1 MEYKPGTLVRVRNR
15 DWVVQPSDNQD
26 LLRLK
31 PLGGTEEEI
40 TGIYLPL
47 HIAEDRPESISF
59 PLPDVENIGDITS
72 AKVLFNA
79 VRLSFRSGAGPFRS
93 FGKLSFRPRAYQL
106 VPLIMALKQE
116 VTRLL
121 IADDVGIGK
130 TIEGLLIVKEMLER
144 GDIKRFAVVC
154 PPHLCDQWATEIK
167 EKFNID
173 PVVIRSESAA
183 HLDRQLPPDTS
194 PFKYFPYQV
203 ISIDYIKMDPRK
215 RIFIDDCPEMLVVDE
230 AHTVARPPR
239 EDGDTMQR
247 HALIQE
253 ISEKENQHLL
263 LLTATPH
270 NGIEES
276 FQSLLGMLKP
286 NFQNVVLTDTD
297 QSTRREVAK
306 HFVQRRRGD
315 VVNWLDE
322 ETQFPERDFVELEYS
337 LSGEYLDLFD
347 DLLDYAKDMVSREEG
362 QKHIHYWTALGL
374 LRGVISSPAA
384 GCSMLRNRADKQEDE
399 MEELDDETARVM
411 VMDGESR
418 DSDVEPASV
427 VTSASVTQPEVRK
440 LRNFAERLEKL
451 GTKSKDHKAAAAIKT
466 VNQWLQDG
474 YHPIVFCRYISTAN
488 YLAELI
494 NNNLPSGYIRD
505 TKVEAITS
513 ELSEEQRRERVELLG
528 EHEQRVLVAT
538 DCLSEGIN
546 LQEHFTAVLHYDL
559 PWNPNKL
566 EQREGRIDR
575 FGQTKSKVKTA
586 LLYGNGNPIDATVLK
601 VLLRKAIQIKRDT
614 GISIPF
620 PEDSES
626 IIEAVLNAVLLNP
639 HKSEYRETQLQLSFE
654 NDVVKK
660 SAEQAEVAFER
671 AEAREKAT
679 RSIFAQHAMN
689 PKEIEQ
695 DLVETDKA
703 LGKPEDVEAFML
715 DAMERFGAEMRSIN
729 NKSHTYYLTP
739 QNLPGRLKQLLP
751 EKGKLKIGFKA
762 PLPEDVIYL
771 GRNHPFIEQLCQEI
785 MNEAFDVEDDA
796 FTRLAVVRTDQVEVK
811 TTLILLRVRNVIS
824 ARREKNELVAEEM
837 LLWGYRG
844 DPFDRDEL
852 SMQRAKRLLEEVRAV
867 ENVEIPEQQYFAE
880 EELKDFDSD
889 KMEDVLRALTAERTE
904 KLIQSHDRYH
914 EAIGGGR
921 YVGVEPVL
929 PPDVIGMYILL
940 PKLS

>member
-15 DWVVQPSDNQD
+15 DWVVQPSDRDQ

-47 HIAEDRPESISF
+47 HISEDLPQSISF

-106 VPLIMALKQE
+106 VPLIMALRQE
-116 VTRLL
+116 TVRLL

-130 TIEGLLIVKEMLER
+130 TIEGLLIVKEMFER

-154 PPHLCDQWATEIK
+154 PPHLCDQWATELR

-183 HLDRQLPPDTS
+183 YLDRQLPPDTS

-203 ISIDYIKMDPRK
+203 ISIDYIKLDPRK
-215 RIFIDDCPEMLVVDE
+215 RIFIDECPRMVVVDE

-239 EDGDTMQR
+239 EEGDTMLR

-253 ISEKENQHLL
+253 ISEKNNQHLL

-286 NFQNVVLTDTD
+286 AFGSVVLTDAD
-297 QSTRREVAK
+297 QKTRRKVAE

-322 ETQFPERDFVELEYS
+322 ETKFPDRDFLEIEYS
-337 LSGEYLDLFD
+337 LGATYLDLFD
-347 DLLDYAKDMVSREEG
+347 DLLDYAKEMVSREEG

-384 GCSMLRNRADKQEDE
+384 GCSMLRNRADKREDE
-399 MEELDDETARVM
+399 MEELDDQTARVM
-411 VMDGESR
+411 VMDGR
-418 DSDVEPASV
+418 AQDSDVEPAAV
-427 VTSASVTQPEVRK
+427 VTSAGVSKTEVRK
-440 LRNFAERLEKL
+440 LRGFADRLEKL
-451 GTKSKDHKAAAAIKT
+451 GSKSKDHKAAAAIDKVT
-466 VNQWLQDG
+466 EWLEEG
-474 YHPIVFCRYISTAN
+474 YHPIIFCRYISTAN

-494 NNNLPSGYIRD
+494 EHNLPSGYKRN
-505 TKVEAITS
+505 TNVESVTS
-513 ELSEEQRRERVELLG
+513 ELSEEQRRERVEELG
-528 EHEQRVLVAT
+528 KHEHRVLVAT

-566 EQREGRIDR
+566 EQREGRVDR
-575 FGQTKSKVKTA
+575 FGQTKPKVKTA

-601 VLLRKAIQIKRDT
+601 VLLRKAIQIKKDT
-614 GISIPF
+614 GISVPF

-639 HKSEYRETQLQLSFE
+639 HKSEYRDTQLRLSFE
-654 NDVVKK
+654 DDVVQKT
-660 SAEQAEVAFER
+660 AEQAEIAFER

-679 RSIFAQHAMN
+679 RSIFAQHAMK
-689 PKEIEQ
+689 PQEIEK

-715 DAMERFGAEMRSIN
+715 DAIERFGAEMRKIESVP
-729 NKSHTYYLTP
+729 HTYYLTP
-739 QNLPGRLKQLLP
+739 QNLPERLKQLLP
-751 EKGKLKIGFKA
+751 AKGKLKIGFKA
-762 PLPEDVIYL
+762 PLPKDMIYL

-785 MNEAFDVEDDA
+785 MNEAFDVEDDT
-796 FTRLAVVRTDQVEVK
+796 FTRLAVVRTDQIEVK

-824 ARREKNELVAEEM
+824 KRKEKNELVAEEM

-844 DPFDRDEL
+844 DPFDRNEL
-852 SMQRAKRLLEEVRAV
+852 SATEAKNLLNQIRAV
-867 ENVEIPEQQYFAE
+867 ENVDIPEQKYFVR
-880 EELKDFDSD
+880 EELTDFDSD
-889 KMEDVLRALTAERTE
+889 RMNEVLQHLTAGRTE
-904 KLIQSHDRYH
+904 KLIEAHDRYH
-914 EAIGGGR
+914 EAVGGGR
-921 YVGVEPVL
+921 YIGVEPVL

-940 PKLS
+940 PAVH

>member
-15 DWVVQPSDNQD
+15 DWVVQPSNNEA

-31 PLGGTEEEI
+31 PLGGLEEEI

-47 HIAEDRPESISF
+47 HIPEDRPESISF

-116 VTRLL
+116 TVRLL

-130 TIEGLLIVKEMLER
+130 TIEGLLIIKEMLER

-183 HLDRQLPPDTS
+183 YLDRQLPPDTS
-194 PFKYFPYQV
+194 PFQYYPYQV

-215 RIFIDDCPEMLVVDE
+215 RLFIDECPEMLLVDE

-239 EDGDTMQR
+239 EDGDTMLR
-247 HALIQE
+247 HSLIQE
-253 ISEKENQHLL
+253 IAKKQNQHLL

-276 FQSLLGMLKP
+276 FQSLLGMIRPEFKE
-286 NFQNVVLTDTD
+286 VELTDTT
-297 QSTRREVAK
+297 QSMRRQVAK
-306 HFVQRRRGD
+306 HFMQRRRGD
-315 VVNWLDE
+315 VEKWLDE
-322 ETQFPERDFVELEYS
+322 ETKFPDRDFVELEYTLGS
-337 LSGEYLDLFD
+337 KYLDLFN
-347 DLLDYAKDMVSREEG
+347 DLLDYAKDMVSREKG
-362 QKHIHYWTALGL
+362 RKHIHYWTALGL

-384 GCSMLRNRADKQEDE
+384 GSSMLRNRANKQEDE
-399 MEELDDETARVM
+399 MEELDDNTARVM
-411 VMDGESR
+411 VMDGDSK
-418 DSDVEPASV
+418 DSDVEPSSV
-427 VTSASVTQPEVRK
+427 VTAAGVTQPEVKK
-440 LRNFAERLEKL
+440 LRSFAKRLEKL
-451 GTKSKDHKAAAAIKT
+451 GNKSKDRKADAAIKT

-494 NNNLPSGYIRD
+494 SNNLPSGYIRD
-505 TKVEAITS
+505 TKVEAVTS
-513 ELSEEQRRERVELLG
+513 ELSEEQRRERVAILG
-528 EHEQRVLVAT
+528 EQQQRVLVAT

-575 FGQTKSKVKTA
+575 FGQTKDKIKTA

-601 VLLRKAIQIKRDT
+601 VLLRKAIQIKKDT

-626 IIEAVLNAVLLNP
+626 IMEAVLNAVLLNP
-639 HKSEYRETQLQLSFE
+639 HKSDYKETQLQLSFE
-654 NDVVKK
+654 DDVVKK
-660 SAEQAEVAFER
+660 SADKAEVAFRR

-679 RSIFAQHAMN
+679 RSIFAQHAMK

-695 DLVETDKA
+695 DLIETDKA
-703 LGKPEDVEAFML
+703 LGTPEDVEAFIL
-715 DAMERFGAEMRSIN
+715 DAVERFGAEMRKAKTGKHI
-729 NKSHTYYLTP
+729 YYLTP
-739 QNLPGRLKQLLP
+739 QNLPGRLKRLLP
-751 EKGKLKIGFKA
+751 KAGKIKVGFKA

-771 GRNHPFIEQLCQEI
+771 GRNHPFVEQLCQEI
-785 MNEAFDVEDDA
+785 MTEAFDLQDDA

-811 TTLILLRVRNVIS
+811 TSLVLLRVRNVIS
-824 ARREKNELVAEEM
+824 KKKEKNELVAEEM

-844 DPFDRDEL
+844 DAFDRDEL
-852 SMQRAKRLLEEVRAV
+852 SLQESKNLLEEVRAI
-867 ENVEIPEQQYFAE
+867 ENVDIPEQQYFAR
-880 EELKDFDSD
+880 EELDDFETDR
-889 KMEDVLRALTAERTE
+889 MEEVLRDITAERTE
-904 KLIQSHDRYH
+904 TLIEEHDRYH
-914 EAIGGGR
+914 KAVGGGR

-940 PKLS
+940 PKL